1 MRRPSSKNGV
11 FVFDDFGVA
20 YNNRKWQ
27 SKPNE
32 AMNDVL
38 QTMRTDNNI
47 IFMSVPDSD
56 WIDVKGRNILRFKIV
71 MDKPIFSPMLERIG
85 KSVAVGRLTEVQ
97 KMYNSQSRKN
107 IFPYLKTKHAIYN
120 KVCFGKCPN
129 ELEDIYERI
138 KQIQLRKPQLSNIE
152 TILDGMQGKDDKK
165 AGKNASSDDDQKTTV
180 IDRMTVIYRD
190 KLAGVY
196 EGMTDK
202 QICKQNGINYNT
214 WRAENPKFKDRFEK
228 GCMHAC

>member
-1 MRRPSSKNGV
+1 MRKPEAKYGV
-11 FVFDDFGVA
+11 FIFDDFGVA

-71 MDKPIFSPMLERIG
+71 MDKPIFSPILERIG
-85 KSVAVGRLTEVQ
+85 KSVAMGRLTEVQ
-97 KMYNSQSRKN
+97 KMYNKQSRQN
-107 IFPYLKTKHAIYN
+107 IFPYLKTKYAIYN

-129 ELEDIYERI
+129 ELEGVYETIR
-138 KQIQLRKPQLSNIE
+138 QIQLRKLQLANIE
-152 TILDGMQGKDDKK
+152 TILDGMQGKDTKK
-165 AGKNASSDDDQKTTV
+165 VSDEVSNESNTKTTV
-180 IDRMTVIYRD
+180 KDRMFETYRD
-190 KLAGVY
+190 QRAGKY
-196 EGMTDK
+196 DGMTDK
-202 QICKQNGINYNT
+202 QICNENGYDYNY
-214 WRAENPKFKDRFEK
+214 WKHQKPSMKDKYER
-228 GCMHAC
+228 